1 MIARYSG
8 LQGSNEIY
16 KKNAITFGVNTK
28 GLGYQSKDFY
38 TIADVLFLKSTFL
51 NEKNAIYFITTI
63 KKQLPPDGWDKI
75 FGLSQMNDFL
85 NSTYKCNF

>member
-63 KKQLPPDGWDKI
+63 KKQLPPDGWDKY
-75 FGLSQMNDFL
+75 LV
-85 NSTYKCNF
+85 YRK